1 MKKNGKQSL
10 FIAAGIIAVGQI
22 FSNKIYRDVFYK
34 RLDKREE
41 SWQYGVDHFE
51 EMSRLKAVF
60 PTKNDIHLVGYFYYN
75 GHFKNPVKESKGII
89 ILANGYMQSHLDY
102 LYDINYLV
110 KCGFMVFGYD
120 NCGCY
125 ESGGEKTYGIEQTV
139 IDLKYALNYI
149 EGLMGKVTPMFIY
162 GHSMGAYAGAT
173 VLNYSNRIKGV
184 VLRSGFISPNKII
197 MDVLENMFGKA
208 SFVLFPFIIQYRIFL
223 FGNVAFKNSVKAI
236 KNTKIK
242 VFLMQSEDDPI
253 VSLKHSLYGQKK
265 KFVKKE
271 NVYTRLYY
279 GRGHDI
285 VRSEEAMRYFHQKTM
300 ERKKINEQYGGE
312 LHVPTDVLD
321 KFYQELNREVAN
333 RHEDSVLDLIARFFE
348 SCVV

>member
-1 MKKNGKQSL
+1 
-10 FIAAGIIAVGQI
+10 
-22 FSNKIYRDVFYK
+22 
-34 RLDKREE
+34 
-41 SWQYGVDHFE
+41 
-51 EMSRLKAVF
+51 
-60 PTKNDIHLVGYFYYN
+60 
-75 GHFKNPVKESKGII
+75 
-89 ILANGYMQSHLDY
+89 
-102 LYDINYLV
+102 
-110 KCGFMVFGYD
+110 MVFGYD